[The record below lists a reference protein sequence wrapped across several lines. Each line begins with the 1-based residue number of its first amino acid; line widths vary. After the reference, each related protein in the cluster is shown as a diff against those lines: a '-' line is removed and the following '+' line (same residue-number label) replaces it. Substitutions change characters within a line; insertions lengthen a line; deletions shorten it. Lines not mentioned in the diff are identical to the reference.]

1 MNAIEKFSK
10 FISAKFQTQI
20 GDKVQ
25 IELGK
30 AALKKYENEKN
41 EIQLGEQRRHITLI
55 QDGVDQ
61 RLNKLQKVKKEYLEV
76 IRLVT
81 CFSLLVGR

>member
-41 EIQLGEQRRHITLI
+41 EI
-55 QDGVDQ
+55 
-61 RLNKLQKVKKEYLEV
+61 
-76 IRLVT
+76 
-81 CFSLLVGR
+81 